1 MIVCR
6 LGASVSFLTPRPSS
20 AKPLQEF
27 AGFADFI
34 LPERFSAQA
43 ARSGLY
49 SAPKMLA
56 RSGSSAGMEFTVRS
70 YAIIG

>member
-43 ARSGLY
+43 ARSGL
-49 SAPKMLA
+49 
-56 RSGSSAGMEFTVRS
+56 
-70 YAIIG
+70 